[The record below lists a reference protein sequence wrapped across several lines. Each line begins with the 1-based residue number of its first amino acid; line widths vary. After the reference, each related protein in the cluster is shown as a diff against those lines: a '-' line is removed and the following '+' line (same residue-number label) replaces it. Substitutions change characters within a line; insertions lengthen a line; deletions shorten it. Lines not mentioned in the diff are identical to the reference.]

1 MNDDSGT
8 GASRSRPPR
17 SGESE
22 TLSGAA
28 VLAIVILLAVVV
40 TAGYL
45 FAMKMIAV
53 SRLDDCILG
62 HRRNCEPPLVP

>member
-1 MNDDSGT
+1 MDDDTGT
-8 GASRSRPPR
+8 SPSRSRPPR
-17 SGESE
+17 NGESE

-28 VLAIVILLAVVV
+28 VFAIMAVLAVVV

-53 SRLDDCILG
+53 SRLDDCILA